1 MTTMNANASFWN
13 QAAEKYAANPV
24 ADVPAFERKKA
35 ITRSLLS
42 PDAMIL
48 EFGCGTGSL
57 ALELASAAG
66 HIHGLDLSSAMIR
79 IANGKRVKQGVTNVT
94 FHEGVLGGPLPVE
107 PGQLDGVWAYSIL
120 HLVDDRRDALERSFE
135 LLKPGGSFV
144 SSNVCLK
151 GSWIPYGAI
160 IAVMRWFGKAPKVHL
175 YDRET
180 IMRELRE
187 VGFEDIRE
195 HEVGANRKVAFI
207 TATKPTSLYQNY

>member
-13 QAAEKYAANPV
+13 QAAEKYAASPV

-35 ITRSLLS
+35 ITRSLLN
-42 PDAMIL
+42 PDATIL
-48 EFGCGTGSL
+48 EIGCGTGTL
-57 ALELASAAG
+57 ALELASSAG
-66 HIHGLDLSSAMIR
+66 HIHALDLSSAMIR
-79 IANGKRVKQGVTNVT
+79 IANSKRAEQGVTNVT
-94 FHEGVLGGPLPVE
+94 FHEGVLADPLPVK

-120 HLVDDRRDALERSFE
+120 HLVDDRRDTLRRSFE

-151 GSWIPYGAI
+151 ESWIPYSAI

-180 IMRELRE
+180 ILRELRE
-187 VGFEDIRE
+187 IGFQDIRE
-195 HEVGANRKVAFI
+195 QKVSTNRKVAFI
-207 TATKPTSLYQNY
+207 TATKPA